1 MTGALSSIINQLNFY
16 IMSKSNYDIA
26 HEFAYG
32 ATEGHTGNW
41 NLFIEGDCIYSYGH
55 HFCIAKRVGK
65 GSVLL
70 TTRTYSISTAK
81 HIRYVWNATGHM
93 DHIYCYDPDASH
105 AENQRRFLEEIK
117 DLLPHLAKARKPE
130 IWIHMI
136 QVISERAKKYC
147 EFFGIKMEKDL
158 AMFVQSEDLNKTNEA
173 YEAELKRR
181 AFREHKL
188 LMKKKREQL
197 EKWHNFEGSDY
208 VSGLDYQELRLNKAN
223 KNRIETTMDVEI
235 PFEVA
240 REFYEKLKSG
250 AIKVGDKLFYYVVRR
265 MDSKE
270 IAIGCHTFKRRY
282 LMDFGKRVFC

>member
-1 MTGALSSIINQLNFY
+1 
-16 IMSKSNYDIA
+16 MSKTNYDIA

-41 NLFIEGDCIYSYGH
+41 NMFIEGDCIYSYGH

-65 GSVLL
+65 GAVLM
-70 TTRTYSISTAK
+70 TTRTYSRSTAK
-81 HIRYVWNATGHM
+81 HIGYVWSATRHM
-93 DHIYCYDPDASH
+93 DHIYCYNPNASH
-105 AENQRRFLEEIK
+105 AENQRRFLEGIK
-117 DLLPHLAKARKPE
+117 GLLPNLAKSRKPE
-130 IWIHMI
+130 KWIHEI
-136 QVISERAKKYC
+136 QAISERAKKYC

-173 YEAELKRR
+173 YEAELRRR

-197 EKWHNFEGSDY
+197 EKWHNFEGCGY
-208 VSGLDYQELRLNKAN
+208 VGGLDYQELRVNKAN

-265 MDSKE
+265 MDRNE

>member
-1 MTGALSSIINQLNFY
+1 
-16 IMSKSNYDIA
+16 MSKTNYDIA
-26 HEFAYG
+26 HAFAYG

-55 HFCIAKRVGK
+55 HFCIAKRVGR
-65 GSVLL
+65 GTVLI
-70 TTRTYSISTAK
+70 TTQTYSKSTAR
-81 HIRYVWNATGHM
+81 HIGYVRSATYHY

-105 AENQRRFLEEIK
+105 GENQRRFLEEIK
-117 DLLPHLAKARKPE
+117 ELLPHLAKARKPE
-130 IWIHMI
+130 NWIHMI
-136 QVISERAKKYC
+136 QVISERARKYC
-147 EFFGIKMEKDL
+147 EFFDIKMDKDL

-173 YEAELKRR
+173 YEA
-181 AFREHKL
+181 KL
-188 LMKKKREQL
+188 LKKAERERRKRMKEMKEKL
-197 EKWHNFEGSDY
+197 EKWHNFEGCGY
-208 VSGLDYQELRLNKAN
+208 VGGLDYQELRVNKAN